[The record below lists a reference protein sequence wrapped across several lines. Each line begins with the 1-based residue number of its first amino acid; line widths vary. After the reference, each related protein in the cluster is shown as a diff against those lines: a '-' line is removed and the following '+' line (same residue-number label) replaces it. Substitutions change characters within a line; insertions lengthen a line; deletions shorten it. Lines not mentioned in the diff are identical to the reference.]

1 MVISR
6 ATFAAAAAAGLFFI
20 AHTSG
25 QAPATA
31 TAPISYSH
39 QIRPVLEL
47 RCFECH
53 DHDQAESD
61 LDLTTRAGLMAGGK
75 KAGPSVVAGR
85 PDASPLMEYLAGTRH
100 PRMPKG
106 RRPLTDEQM
115 ALVSAWIAGGA
126 LDDGLQVGSGDSTS
140 ALATA
145 GVPSLMP
152 SHTTGPE
159 PSGGDAEAQ
168 FVARRNARVE
178 RLPRPAAPDGQY
190 TSSTNPVDQ
199 FVTIAWAAAGLPE
212 AHQPPPL
219 VDDAGFIRRVS
230 LDVTGVVPT
239 GEQTRRFVDDRSPQK
254 RDVLVDTLLA
264 RHADY
269 AAHWTPFWEEAL
281 GSQTTELQGGI
292 PTRGNYRDWIYAQ
305 LAANTPYD
313 VFAASL
319 IDPSLPRH
327 KPRVDVVANEKHSTI
342 GYILND
348 TQTDTIQSAA
358 NVAQVFL
365 GTSMKC
371 ASCHNHFLNDE
382 WPQTRFLA
390 FAGLFATHD
399 LEVIR
404 CERKTGQIVP
414 AQFPFT
420 LPEVPTDAPADLDA
434 RLHRAALLLTDPT
447 NPRFARAIVNRLWR
461 QYLGLGLVE
470 PADDFRL
477 ERAPSNP
484 ALLDWLADDFM
495 RNGYDLAHTT
505 RLILTSH
512 TYQSQYD
519 PRLEDRL
526 DVQKPDLPRYYR
538 SPRLRRLTAEEFIDS
553 ARLVTTGALDL
564 EQRVFQHR
572 ESTALTRALG
582 RPAARNEISTGR
594 SEDAAVLQALELMNG
609 PELST
614 LAYGAPLAARLAP
627 DGVPDN
633 AEAGRIAETLY
644 QRILGRPASQDD
656 VASLRSFL
664 QDALK
669 NPGRTVVGPARDEQV
684 FGDTLPAG
692 AVLDD
697 SNGTDA
703 ASWAARLK
711 PMHGRLAYSSTTDA
725 TVRVSKLPPL
735 ALAPRDRLV
744 TWVYLDPEHPPAEI
758 AVGWLTGDREHRAYW
773 STGDRPAGAGDA
785 PERRWLGP
793 LPKIGRWVRLEVPAG
808 AVDVASDTPVTGWSF
823 GQTGGTASWSG
834 AAVAR
839 HPALAG
845 QNAIGDVLWVL
856 LSSPEFQFIR

>member
-1 MVISR
+1 MITSR
-6 ATFAAAAAAGLFFI
+6 ATLAAAAVVAVLALGR
-20 AHTSG
+20 ASG
-25 QAPATA
+25 QAPPTA
-31 TAPISYSH
+31 AVSYAHQVRPI
-39 QIRPVLEL
+39 LEL

-53 DHDQAESD
+53 DHDQPESD

-75 KAGPSVVAGR
+75 KAGPSIVPGN
-85 PDASPLMEYLAGTRH
+85 PDTSPLMEYLTGARH
-100 PRMPKG
+100 PRMPKN
-106 RRPLTDEQM
+106 RRPLADEQI

-126 LDDGLQVGSGDSTS
+126 LDDGLAAASGESTS
-140 ALATA
+140 TLSTA
-145 GVPSLMP
+145 GVPSLLP
-152 SHTTGPE
+152 SHATTPA
-159 PSGGDAEAQ
+159 PFSGDAEAQ
-168 FVARRNARVE
+168 FVARRNARLA
-178 RLPRPAAPDGQY
+178 RLPHAAAPHERQY
-190 TSSTNPVDQ
+190 PGSDNPIDQ
-199 FVTIAWAAAGLPE
+199 FIAAAWAQAGLPE
-212 AHQPPPL
+212 AHQPPPA

-239 GEQTRRFVDDRSPQK
+239 WEQTRRFVTDRSAHK
-254 RDVLVDTLLA
+254 RAALVDTLLA

-281 GSQTTELQGGI
+281 GSQTTQLQGGI
-292 PTRGNYRDWIYAQ
+292 PTRGNYRGWIYAQ
-305 LAANTPYD
+305 LDANIPYD

-414 AQFPFT
+414 ARFPFA
-420 LPEVPTDAPADLDA
+420 LPEVPADAPVDLDA
-434 RLHRAALLLTDPT
+434 RLHQAAVLLTDPT
-447 NPRFARAIVNRLWR
+447 NPRFARSIVNRLWR

-495 RNGYDLAHTT
+495 RSGYDLAHTT

-512 TYQSQYD
+512 TYQHRYD
-519 PRLEDRL
+519 PRLEDRF

-564 EQRVFQHR
+564 QQRVFLHR

-582 RPAARNEISTGR
+582 RPAARNEISTAR
-594 SEDAAVLQALELMNG
+594 PEDAAVLQALELMNG
-609 PELST
+609 PELSY

-627 DGVPDN
+627 ARVPDDRK
-633 AEAGRIAETLY
+633 AGRIAETLY
-644 QRILGRPASQDD
+644 QDVLGRPASQEE
-656 VASLRSFL
+656 VASLRRFL
-664 QDALK
+664 QDALN
-669 NPGRTVVGPARDEQV
+669 NPDRVDAVPDRDEQV
-684 FGDTLPAG
+684 FGAPLPAG
-692 AVLDD
+692 ALLE
-697 SNGTDA
+697 DA
-703 ASWAARLK
+703 TGANAGSWAMAK
-711 PMHGRLAYSSTTDA
+711 PTHGRLAYSSATDA
-725 TVRVSKLPPL
+725 TLRVSKLSPL
-735 ALAPRDRLV
+735 VLSPRDRLV
-744 TWVYLDPEHPPAEI
+744 TWVYLDGRHPPSEI
-758 AVGWLTGDREHRAYW
+758 AIGWLTGDWEHRAYW
-773 STGDRPAGAGDA
+773 AAGEHAANLGDS
-785 PERRWLGP
+785 PERQWLGP
-793 LPKIGRWVRLEVPAG
+793 LPENGRWVRLEVPAG
-808 AVDVASDTPVTGWSF
+808 EVDVAGDTPVTGWSF
-823 GQTGGTASWSG
+823 TQTGGAASWSG
-834 AAVAR
+834 AAVVR
-839 HPALAG
+839 HVVTPG

-856 LSSPEFQFIR
+856 LSGPEFQFIR